1 MLKRPKD
8 VVICYECQYKK
19 TFQKKM
25 RKSYRGISYKADKI
39 RFLKYQLEKGWQ
51 KEIIEIAKTQ

>member
-1 MLKRPKD
+1 
-8 VVICYECQYKK
+8 
-19 TFQKKM
+19 M

-51 KEIIEIAKTQ
+51 KERIEIAKTQ